1 MRPIDLDRDL
11 ALRLKQVRDE
21 QPRPDPARVLKMR
34 AAIFRKVQQRRILK
48 TTGAVMIAT
57 ACATACATAI
67 LALPMRFT
75 SHQQSTP
82 RHAPAMASVDLGPAD
97 PWVVASSMRSGIE
110 GDGWIPRHSA
120 PRS

>member
-1 MRPIDLDRDL
+1 MRAIDLDGDL

-48 TTGAVMIAT
+48 TTGAVMI
-57 ACATACATAI
+57 ATACATAI